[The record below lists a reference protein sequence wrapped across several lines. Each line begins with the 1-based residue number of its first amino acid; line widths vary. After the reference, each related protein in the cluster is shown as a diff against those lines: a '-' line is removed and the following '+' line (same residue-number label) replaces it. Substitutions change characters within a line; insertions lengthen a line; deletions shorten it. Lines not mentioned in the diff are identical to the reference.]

1 MDVYRVWILFMSSRN
16 LENIGI
22 RSIFLGNWIA
32 GFKGK
37 VEGQIN
43 VATAVFQEQKKNS
56 RVPFE
61 VVMQVDSMELLP
73 RCKLHRQNF

>member
-1 MDVYRVWILFMSSRN
+1 MSEWMSVGFGILFMSSRN

-32 GFKGK
+32 GFKDK

-43 VATAVFQEQKKNS
+43 VATAVFQEHK
-56 RVPFE
+56 
-61 VVMQVDSMELLP
+61 
-73 RCKLHRQNF
+73 